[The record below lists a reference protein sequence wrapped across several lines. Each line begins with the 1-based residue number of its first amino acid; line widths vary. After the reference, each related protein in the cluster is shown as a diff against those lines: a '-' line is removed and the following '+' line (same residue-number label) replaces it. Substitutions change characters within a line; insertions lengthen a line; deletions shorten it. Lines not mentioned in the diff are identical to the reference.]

1 MNRED
6 ADRAIEVYNNRQLDG
21 QAMKCQLVKIGSSPK
36 SHSDHR
42 LSLPAQSSRQRYK
55 NFLELL
61 IFKNKL
67 LIPVHCVQIDK
78 K

>member
-55 NFLELL
+55 NVLDLL
-61 IFKNKL
+61 IFKSKS
-67 LIPVHCVQIDK
+67 LIPVNTQKVRIC
-78 K
+78 